1 MTCRTCLGA
10 EHEGEPWLT
19 LFDRR
24 GESTLRAVCF
34 ATRSL
39 RIPVIM
45 ETIAGIRKG
54 RFVSDGGVKGGD
66 PACNPSRR
74 APTPNPN
81 PTVASRPQTACIATG
96 PSYNQ
101 SIKVCSSSDT
111 NEVRAPPPAQTRGG
125 GGSISRTLLRDSREE
140 VISIPAARAPTAA
153 SSRLVWRG
161 LRPPAAGGGRQ
172 GQVRQHRPR
181 GARCQA
187 ATGTRTSTAELLCS
201 RPLSR
206 PELRQA
212 LHS

>member
-34 ATRSL
+34 ATCSL

-111 NEVRAPPPAQTRGG
+111 NEVRAPPSAQTRGG
-125 GGSISRTLLRDSREE
+125 GGSCALDPFRFPSCARLALLKTHCRL
-140 VISIPAARAPTAA
+140 V

-187 ATGTRTSTAELLCS
+187 ATGTRTSTAELVCS
-201 RPLSR
+201 RRLSR

>member
-1 MTCRTCLGA
+1 MA
-10 EHEGEPWLT
+10 HT

-81 PTVASRPQTACIATG
+81 PTVAPRPQAACTATG
-96 PSYNQ
+96 PSYNL
-101 SIKVCSSSDT
+101 STKVCSSSDT
-111 NEVRAPPPAQTRGG
+111 NEVRAPPSAQTRGG
-125 GGSISRTLLRDSREE
+125 GGSCALDPFRFPSCARLALLKTHCRL
-140 VISIPAARAPTAA
+140 V

-172 GQVRQHRPR
+172 GQVRQHQPR

>member
-1 MTCRTCLGA
+1 MA
-10 EHEGEPWLT
+10 HT

-81 PTVASRPQTACIATG
+81 PTVAPRPQAACTATG

-111 NEVRAPPPAQTRGG
+111 NEVRAPPPGTDTRRRRLDQPHPPPGQPRGG
-125 GGSISRTLLRDSREE
+125 DQYTRCARTHCRL
-140 VISIPAARAPTAA
+140 V
-153 SSRLVWRG
+153 SSRLA
-161 LRPPAAGGGRQ
+161 RPTP
-172 GQVRQHRPR
+172 
-181 GARCQA
+181 ARCRWWPP
-187 ATGTRTSTAELLCS
+187 RTSTTAS
-201 RPLSR
+201 
-206 PELRQA
+206 A
-212 LHS
+212 